1 MPKHTIYYATS
12 NPIKFQ
18 EAEQFFQDQQSGIS
32 LERYAEDI
40 PEIQSLDQELVALNK
55 AREAWNRLQKPLLA
69 EDAGIYFSKFNQ
81 FPGTLTKFV
90 YQAIGM
96 EGVLKLVGSKDKAL
110 FQMHLIY
117 YYGPDQY
124 QIFKASC
131 SGSIVEATVF
141 SASKS
146 VPFDDIFIPDGSDKT
161 YSQLRQANQLSNFNY
176 RVRALEMFASWYRN
190 QGFFSK

>member
-12 NPIKFQ
+12 NLVKFQ
-18 EAEQFFQDQQSGIS
+18 EAEQFFKDTGSGIF
-32 LERYAEDI
+32 LERYADDI

-69 EDAGIYFSKFNQ
+69 EDAGIYFEKFNH
-81 FPGTLTKFV
+81 FPGTLTKFI

-96 EGVLKLVGSKDKAL
+96 EGLLKLVKSHDKAL

-124 QIFKASC
+124 QVFKSNCPGTIRETNVFKAS
-131 SGSIVEATVF
+131 
-141 SASKS
+141 KS
-146 VPFDDIFIPDGSDKT
+146 TPFDDIFMPNGSDKT
-161 YSQLRQANQLSNFNY
+161 YAQLREMNELSSFNY
-176 RVRALEMFASWYRN
+176 RVKALEMFSQWYKN
-190 QGFFSK
+190 FSKK